1 MGVPDVN
8 HYTEGRALANL
19 SGRDLITTQD
29 WSIDELE
36 ATLRLAHS
44 FRQKHRKNH
53 VVPLLRNKTFFALFY
68 ASSTRTRA
76 AFEAGMTYLG
86 GHAQYIDASTTRLGA
101 GEAVRDVAKMY
112 ERYGHGLGVRILDDV
127 IDYVYGRGIAVVREY
142 AKHASIPVI
151 NMACCTY
158 HPTQGLADLMTLRD
172 EYGAKKRKK
181 YVIMWAY
188 SKGFRGR
195 CSVQE
200 DALITSRFGYDVVLA
215 HPEGFGIDDKIVAA
229 CSENVAASGGTFTVS
244 HDLKT
249 ALEGADA
256 IFPRNWASKE
266 LLEVG
271 ASSFGK
277 ERETALH
284 EKYKHWSLTE
294 ETLDMASKQAIVMH
308 VLPVLRGEE
317 ATDGVMDGPH
327 SRIYPQAE
335 NGLYT
340 KMAVLAMTMGEKKRR

>member
-1 MGVPDVN
+1 LDV
-8 HYTEGRALANL
+8 ADL
-19 SGRDLITTQD
+19 SGRDLITTQE
-29 WSIDELE
+29 WSVEELD
-36 ATLRLAHS
+36 ATLRLARS
-44 FRQKHRKNH
+44 FRDKHRKDH
-53 VVPLLRNKTFFALFY
+53 VIPLLRDKTFFALFY

-112 ERYGHGLGVRILDDV
+112 ERYGHGLGVRILDEI

-142 AKHASIPVI
+142 AKHANIPVI

-172 EYGAKKRKK
+172 EFGAGKRKK

-188 SKGFRGR
+188 SRGFRGR

-200 DALITSRFGYDVVLA
+200 DALIAARFGYDVVLA
-215 HPEGFGIDDKIVAA
+215 HPEGFEIDEKIVAA
-229 CSENVAASGGTFTVS
+229 SSENAAASGGTFTVS

-256 IFPRNWASKE
+256 IFPRNWASKG
-266 LLEVG
+266 LLEIG

-277 ERETALH
+277 EREAGLH
-284 EKYKHWSLTE
+284 EKYRHWSLTE
-294 ETLDMASKQAIVMH
+294 ETLDMAQKRAIVMH

-317 ATDGVMDGPH
+317 ASDAVVDGTH

-340 KMAVLAMTMGEKKRR
+340 KMAVLALTMGKKKSR

>member
-1 MGVPDVN
+1 MV
-8 HYTEGRALANL
+8 NL
-19 SGRDLITTQD
+19 SNRDLITTQD
-29 WSIDELE
+29 WTVDEIE
-36 ATLRLAHS
+36 ETLRVATRFRSAHQRGRTLS
-44 FRQKHRKNH
+44 
-53 VVPLLRNKTFFALFY
+53 LLRGKTFFALFY

-86 GHAQYIDASTTRLGA
+86 GHSQFIDASTTRLGA

-112 ERYGHGLGVRILDDV
+112 DRYGHGLGVRILDEI

-142 AKHASIPVI
+142 AKHAEIPVI

-158 HPTQGLADLMTLRD
+158 HPTQGIADLMTIRD
-172 EYGAKKRKK
+172 EFGTKKRKK

-215 HPEGFGIDDKIVAA
+215 HPEGFEIDEKISAT
-229 CSENVAASGGTFTVS
+229 CSENASTSGGSFTIT
-244 HDLKT
+244 HNLKT

-256 IFPRNWASKE
+256 IFPRNWASRE

-277 ERETALH
+277 ERERVLH
-284 EKYKHWSLTE
+284 ERSKHWSLTDD
-294 ETLDMASKQAIVMH
+294 TLALANKGAIVMH

-317 ATDGVMDGPH
+317 ASDEVMDGPK

-340 KMAVLAMTMGEKKRR
+340 KMAVLALTMGENKRTGR